1 MSLKGKTVLFFAGPL
16 YEDLELW
23 YPKIRLEEEGAGTI
37 VAGTGEKT
45 YQGKRGY
52 PITVDT
58 SVDEITAAEFDG
70 LVIPGGYA
78 PDIMRRSQKLLQLT
92 RDIYQAGK
100 PVGFICHA
108 GWVPI
113 SAGIVRGKRGTSVG
127 AIKDDLV
134 NAGLLWEDSPVV
146 VDGNLISSRTP
157 ADLPQ
162 FCKALIAA
170 LEGSRVPSRESRPA
184 GKTAS
189 RAHS

>member
-1 MSLKGKTVLFFAGPL
+1 MSLHGKTILFFAGPL

-23 YPKIRLEEEGAGTI
+23 YPKIRLEEEGARTV

-52 PITVDT
+52 PLTVDT
-58 SVDEITAAEFDG
+58 SVDEISSDQFDG

-78 PDIMRRSQKLLQLT
+78 PDIMRRSKKLLQLT
-92 RDIYQAGK
+92 REIFEAGK
-100 PVGFICHA
+100 PVAFICHA

-134 NAGLLWEDSPVV
+134 NAGLIWEDSPVV

-157 ADLPQ
+157 ADLGV

-170 LEGSRVPSRESRPA
+170 LEQSSA
-184 GKTAS
+184 AS
-189 RAHS
+189 RRAPARNERSATPA

>member
-52 PITVDT
+52 PVTVDT
-58 SVDEITAAEFDG
+58 SVDEISAGEFDG

-162 FCKALIAA
+162 FCRALIAA
-170 LEGSRVPSRESRPA
+170 LEESRVRGRESRS
-184 GKTAS
+184 AS
-189 RAHS
+189 RTSSPTRT